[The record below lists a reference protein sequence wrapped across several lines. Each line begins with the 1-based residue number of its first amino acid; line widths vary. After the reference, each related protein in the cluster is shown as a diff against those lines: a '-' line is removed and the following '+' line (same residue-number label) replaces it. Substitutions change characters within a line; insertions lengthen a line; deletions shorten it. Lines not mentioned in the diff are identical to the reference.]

1 MSESTGTP
9 AAPGGFGRF
18 LRALMRLMIFGV
30 LVAILTAAVYLGV
43 VYLFQNAV
51 QPARAN
57 AEQLRD
63 LSTRQASREKK
74 SDERLDGMNQ
84 RMAELESQQDL
95 NNEQFSRLK
104 GDVEALNQAIGG
116 QTSTLE
122 RLELLEGQMNTV
134 LQFISPLATGTVQ
147 ETLVASNQQLRAD
160 MLSMQRELKTLKAL
174 ELINRARLFILQ
186 ENYGKA
192 ANDIEEA
199 HQSLLALRDIL
210 PAESRGK
217 IDLILQ
223 RLELAL
229 LNIQSAPGM
238 ASDDLEIAWG
248 LLLSNLP
255 NAESSL
261 LDVAI
266 PPTFTPTPY
275 ITVTP
280 GLNTPTPYV
289 TPTPQ
294 ASPTTKT
301 TLTRTVPAL

>member
-18 LRALMRLMIFGV
+18 LRALLRLMIFGM
-30 LVAILTAAVYLGV
+30 LVAILAAAAYLGV
-43 VYLFQNAV
+43 VYLLQNAV
-51 QPARAN
+51 QPARVN

-63 LSTRQASREKK
+63 LSTRQADRDEK
-74 SDERLDGMNQ
+74 SDERLDEVSQ
-84 RMAELESQQDL
+84 RLAELESQQDL
-95 NNEQFSRLK
+95 NNEQFSSLA
-104 GDVEALNQAIGG
+104 GDVEALNRAIGG
-116 QTSTLE
+116 QTNTLE
-122 RLELLEGQMNTV
+122 RLELLEGQMDSV
-134 LQFISPLATGTVQ
+134 LQLISPLATGTVQ
-147 ETLVASNQQLRAD
+147 ETLVASNQQLRVE

-174 ELINRARLFILQ
+174 ELINRGRLYILQ

-210 PAESRGK
+210 PAESKGT

-229 LNIQSAPGM
+229 LNIETAPGM

-255 NAESSL
+255 NAEASL
-261 LDVAI
+261 MDETI
-266 PPTFTPTPY
+266 TPTFTPTPY
-275 ITVTP
+275 ITGTP
-280 GLNTPTPYV
+280 GLNTPTPFV
-289 TPTPQ
+289 TTTPQ
-294 ASPTTKT
+294 VSPTSKPTVSE
-301 TLTRTVPAL
+301 TVPAL

>member
-1 MSESTGTP
+1 MSESNTTP
-9 AAPGGFGRF
+9 AAPSGFRKF
-18 LRALMRLMIFGV
+18 LRALLRLVLFG
-30 LVAILTAAVYLGV
+30 LVTAVIITVVYLGV
-43 VYLFQNAV
+43 VYMLQNAV
-51 QPARAN
+51 QPARVN

-63 LSTRQASREKK
+63 LSTRQASRDEK
-74 SDERLDGMNQ
+74 SDERLDEMSQ
-84 RMAELESQQDL
+84 RLAELESQQDL
-95 NNEQFSRLK
+95 NNEQFSGLK
-104 GDVEALNQAIGG
+104 GDVEALNRAIGG
-116 QTSTLE
+116 QTNTLN
-122 RLELLEGQMNTV
+122 RLELLEGQMDSV

-160 MLSMQRELKTLKAL
+160 MVLMQRELKALKAL

-192 ANDIEEA
+192 GNDMEEA

-210 PAESRGK
+210 PAESNGT

-229 LNIQSAPGM
+229 LNIETAPGM

-255 NAESSL
+255 NAEASTANES
-261 LDVAI
+261 I
-266 PPTFTPTPY
+266 TPTFTPTPY
-275 ITVTP
+275 LTETSVLI
-280 GLNTPTPYV
+280 TPTPYV

-294 ASPTTKT
+294 TSPTSKP
-301 TLTRTVPAL
+301 TVSNTAPAL